1 MCCQTRPEKSVQPEP
16 NNKLAD
22 LWPRIYSLCPGQPT
36 PNPPVVHR
44 VLMTGKRTLQDPS
57 LKQAPAYQSPWTASV
72 PSLQRAYRSLILP
85 SPSGT
90 RNSLLQQN
98 AGAGQPTRYPKQ
110 WSSYLSSMEH
120 DHKKGAATLLPM
132 FLGLRQKP
140 YTIQQ
145 VNVRTQICR
154 HLLVTG

>member
-1 MCCQTRPEKSVQPEP
+1 MCRQTRPEKSVQPEP
-16 NNKLAD
+16 KNKPAD

-36 PNPPVVHR
+36 PIPPVVHR
-44 VLMTGKRTLQDPS
+44 VLTTGKRPLQDPS
-57 LKQAPAYQSPWTASV
+57 QKQGPAYQSLTTASFLS
-72 PSLQRAYRSLILP
+72 PQLRHHPPAPPL
-85 SPSGT
+85 PSGT
-90 RNSLLQQN
+90 RNSLLLQN

-110 WSSYLSSMEH
+110 WSSYLSLFEH
-120 DHKKGAATLLPM
+120 DHKKGAVTLLPM

-145 VNVRTQICR
+145 VNVRTRICR